1 MHTLGV
7 VLVLLPEQH
16 AILFA
21 RINLLVVYAKT
32 DHNLLRL
39 V

>member
-1 MHTLGV
+1 MHTFDV
-7 VLVLLPEQH
+7 ILVLIPEQH

-21 RINLLVVYAKT
+21 RINLLVVHAKT
-32 DHNLLRL
+32 GHNLLGL